1 MPTLLGVATIG
12 VALGLLTGRR
22 MGVPALRQGPVHFMP
37 AAELSVAGDLR
48 IRVGRTFTLDQVP
61 QALAYVGQGRALGK
75 VVVTPQGS
83 KPAT

>member
-1 MPTLLGVATIG
+1 
-12 VALGLLTGRR
+12 
-22 MGVPALRQGPVHFMP
+22 MP
-37 AAELSVAGDLR
+37 AAERSVADDLR
-48 IRVGRTFTLDQVP
+48 IRVDRTFTLDQVP

>member
-22 MGVPALRQGPVHFMP
+22 MGVLALRQGPVHFMP

-48 IRVGRTFTLDQVP
+48 IRVDRTFTLDQVP